1 MDLADKN
8 NKKGFC
14 RKKISVIIPVYNA
27 EKYIRETL
35 DSIIK
40 QSYENWEIILVEN
53 GSEDKSPDI
62 IREYEEKY
70 TEIHMIKSPG
80 KGPGPARNVGLEAA
94 QGEYIVFVD
103 SDDYIPDEDVFYQY
117 ISITESINADIVVSN
132 YARLWKD
139 KILPATK
146 HQSFALCSP
155 SSEEFRFQ
163 GFFSVG
169 TLSYA
174 WGKLYRREFLRNHQI
189 YFADLSYAEDKL
201 FNMQCYI
208 CDAKY
213 AFLEDIG
220 YIYRKNDM
228 SVSWQYRPDS
238 VENWFKLV
246 YELKSWIEKKDK
258 DPKEYT
264 SLIGYL
270 LIFAAFFDGKMEY
283 MQHKKSLWA
292 VRKVLKK
299 YGSNPMGRKAFT
311 ELADRRKKLQI
322 TQKLWK
328 IMIRTFSLGM
338 KWRWYLLMSVGIK
351 ILVSCRVDERLS
363 DTGIRKK

>member
-1 MDLADKN
+1 MTLAGTRPPTVDEWDKYELHHRARLATKPGLTGMWQVSGRSN
-8 NKKGFC
+8 ITDFEEVVK
-14 RKKISVIIPVYNA
+14 
-27 EKYIRETL
+27 L
-35 DSIIK
+35 DK
-40 QSYENWEIILVEN
+40 
-53 GSEDKSPDI
+53 
-62 IREYEEKY
+62 
-70 TEIHMIKSPG
+70 
-80 KGPGPARNVGLEAA
+80 
-94 QGEYIVFVD
+94 
-103 SDDYIPDEDVFYQY
+103 QY
-117 ISITESINADIVVSN
+117 ISEWTMG
-132 YARLWKD
+132 L
-139 KILPATK
+139 
-146 HQSFALCSP
+146 
-155 SSEEFRFQ
+155 
-163 GFFSVG
+163 
-169 TLSYA
+169 
-174 WGKLYRREFLRNHQI
+174 
-189 YFADLSYAEDKL
+189 
-201 FNMQCYI
+201 
-208 CDAKY
+208 
-213 AFLEDIG
+213 DIG

-351 ILVSCRVDERLS
+351 ILVSCRVDFLLFS
-363 DTGIRKK
+363 DRYCIFVP

>member
-1 MDLADKN
+1 MNRYVNDNSGYIKI
-8 NKKGFC
+8 C
-14 RKKISVIIPVYNA
+14 R
-27 EKYIRETL
+27 YI
-35 DSIIK
+35 
-40 QSYENWEIILVEN
+40 
-53 GSEDKSPDI
+53 
-62 IREYEEKY
+62 
-70 TEIHMIKSPG
+70 
-80 KGPGPARNVGLEAA
+80 
-94 QGEYIVFVD
+94 
-103 SDDYIPDEDVFYQY
+103 
-117 ISITESINADIVVSN
+117 
-132 YARLWKD
+132 
-139 KILPATK
+139 
-146 HQSFALCSP
+146 CC
-155 SSEEFRFQ
+155 
-163 GFFSVG
+163 
-169 TLSYA
+169 
-174 WGKLYRREFLRNHQI
+174 LYR
-189 YFADLSYAEDKL
+189 
-201 FNMQCYI
+201 FNSFVT
-208 CDAKY
+208 CDYVSSDTGRQRTVRAVSDV
-213 AFLEDIG
+213 L
-220 YIYRKNDM
+220 YIY
-228 SVSWQYRPDS
+228 
-238 VENWFKLV
+238 
-246 YELKSWIEKKDK
+246 K

>member
-1 MDLADKN
+1 
-8 NKKGFC
+8 
-14 RKKISVIIPVYNA
+14 
-27 EKYIRETL
+27 
-35 DSIIK
+35 
-40 QSYENWEIILVEN
+40 
-53 GSEDKSPDI
+53 
-62 IREYEEKY
+62 
-70 TEIHMIKSPG
+70 
-80 KGPGPARNVGLEAA
+80 
-94 QGEYIVFVD
+94 
-103 SDDYIPDEDVFYQY
+103 
-117 ISITESINADIVVSN
+117 
-132 YARLWKD
+132 
-139 KILPATK
+139 
-146 HQSFALCSP
+146 
-155 SSEEFRFQ
+155 
-163 GFFSVG
+163 
-169 TLSYA
+169 
-174 WGKLYRREFLRNHQI
+174 
-189 YFADLSYAEDKL
+189 
-201 FNMQCYI
+201 MQCYI

>member
-35 DSIIK
+35 DSIRK

-80 KGPGPARNVGLEAA
+80 KGPGPARNAGLEAA

-103 SDDYIPDEDVFYQY
+103 SDDYIPDKDVFYQY

-132 YARLWKD
+132 YARLWNGKL
-139 KILPATK
+139 LPAQGT
-146 HQSFALCSP
+146 QTFALSSP
-155 SSEEFRFQ
+155 LSEAFRFQ

-169 TLSYA
+169 TLSYV
-174 WGKLYRREFLRNHQI
+174 WGKLYKREFLEKNQI
-189 YFADLSYAEDKL
+189 VFTDSAYAEDKL
-201 FNMQCYI
+201 FNMQCYV

-213 AFLEDIG
+213 VFLQKQG
-220 YIYRKNDM
+220 YVYRRN
-228 SVSWQYRPDS
+228 SESISWKYHPNS
-238 VENWFKLV
+238 A
-246 YELKSWIEKKDK
+246 KSWMKIAYTIKEWIEEKQKDMDMYK
-258 DPKEYT
+258 GLVQYT
-264 SLIGYL
+264 LF
-270 LIFAAFFDGKMEY
+270 FAAFFDGKMEY
-283 MQHKKSLWA
+283 IQHNNSLWA
-292 VRKVLKK
+292 VRRVLKV
-299 YGSNPMGRKAFT
+299 YGQEPLGKESFLELSQKRKLS
-311 ELADRRKKLQI
+311 ELKQP
-322 TQKLWK
+322 LWK
-328 IMIRTFSLGM
+328 IIIRGFALGM
-338 KWRWYLLMSVGIK
+338 KHQWYLFLSVGIK
-351 ILVSCRVDERLS
+351 LAIDLKIDERLS
-363 DTGIRKK
+363 DTGLRE

>member
-1 MDLADKN
+1 MRILLSVIMQD
-8 NKKGFC
+8 C
-14 RKKISVIIPVYNA
+14 RKI
-27 EKYIRETL
+27 KYC
-35 DSIIK
+35 
-40 QSYENWEIILVEN
+40 
-53 GSEDKSPDI
+53 
-62 IREYEEKY
+62 
-70 TEIHMIKSPG
+70 
-80 KGPGPARNVGLEAA
+80 
-94 QGEYIVFVD
+94 
-103 SDDYIPDEDVFYQY
+103 
-117 ISITESINADIVVSN
+117 
-132 YARLWKD
+132 RLH
-139 KILPATK
+139 K

>member
-1 MDLADKN
+1 M
-8 NKKGFC
+8 C
-14 RKKISVIIPVYNA
+14 
-27 EKYIRETL
+27 IR
-35 DSIIK
+35 DS
-40 QSYENWEIILVEN
+40 
-53 GSEDKSPDI
+53 
-62 IREYEEKY
+62 
-70 TEIHMIKSPG
+70 
-80 KGPGPARNVGLEAA
+80 
-94 QGEYIVFVD
+94 
-103 SDDYIPDEDVFYQY
+103 
-117 ISITESINADIVVSN
+117 
-132 YARLWKD
+132 
-139 KILPATK
+139 
-146 HQSFALCSP
+146 
-155 SSEEFRFQ
+155 
-163 GFFSVG
+163 
-169 TLSYA
+169 
-174 WGKLYRREFLRNHQI
+174 
-189 YFADLSYAEDKL
+189 SYAEDKL

>member
-1 MDLADKN
+1 MFADADDYLPDKEI
-8 NKKGFC
+8 FC
-14 RKKISVIIPVYNA
+14 
-27 EKYIRETL
+27 KYINLAEQT
-35 DSIIK
+35 D
-40 QSYENWEIILVEN
+40 
-53 GSEDKSPDI
+53 
-62 IREYEEKY
+62 
-70 TEIHMIKSPG
+70 
-80 KGPGPARNVGLEAA
+80 
-94 QGEYIVFVD
+94 
-103 SDDYIPDEDVFYQY
+103 
-117 ISITESINADIVVSN
+117 ADIVVSN

-363 DTGIRKK
+363 DTGLRKK

>member
-1 MDLADKN
+1 MSRGLGD
-8 NKKGFC
+8 
-14 RKKISVIIPVYNA
+14 VY
-27 EKYIRETL
+27 KR
-35 DSIIK
+35 
-40 QSYENWEIILVEN
+40 Q
-53 GSEDKSPDI
+53 
-62 IREYEEKY
+62 
-70 TEIHMIKSPG
+70 
-80 KGPGPARNVGLEAA
+80 
-94 QGEYIVFVD
+94 
-103 SDDYIPDEDVFYQY
+103 
-117 ISITESINADIVVSN
+117 
-132 YARLWKD
+132 D
-139 KILPATK
+139 KILSATK

-189 YFADLSYAEDKL
+189 YFVDLSYAEDKL

-246 YELKSWIEKKDK
+246 CELKSWIEKKDK

>member
-1 MDLADKN
+1 MVSYCTD
-8 NKKGFC
+8 
-14 RKKISVIIPVYNA
+14 SV
-27 EKYIRETL
+27 TL
-35 DSIIK
+35 
-40 QSYENWEIILVEN
+40 QSVTSDGMNY
-53 GSEDKSPDI
+53 S
-62 IREYEEKY
+62 Y
-70 TEIHMIKSPG
+70 
-80 KGPGPARNVGLEAA
+80 
-94 QGEYIVFVD
+94 
-103 SDDYIPDEDVFYQY
+103 SDDIRMRSIQSSLLPMNYITVMYHNGFLVLQ
-117 ISITESINADIVVSN
+117 DILQIMVLFLTRNFILFLVIAVV
-132 YARLWKD
+132 
-139 KILPATK
+139 
-146 HQSFALCSP
+146 
-155 SSEEFRFQ
+155 SEEFRFQ